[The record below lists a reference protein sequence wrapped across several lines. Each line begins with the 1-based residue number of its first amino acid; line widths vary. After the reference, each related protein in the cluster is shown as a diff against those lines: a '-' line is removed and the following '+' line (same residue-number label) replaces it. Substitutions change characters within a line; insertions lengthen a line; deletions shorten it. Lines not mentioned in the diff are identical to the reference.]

1 MASAA
6 ARVLLLVRAVASFL
20 AGRTDAL
27 RSLGVGDE
35 AGAGAATQGDDAVD
49 LNPTSLD
56 AFLTASREQFAF
68 IEFFA
73 HCRGQGL
80 HGQSRRMVLASDER
94 RLFDIGTEEEDGH
107 GRRRTEHLSSSSS
120 PMVLFVLQMS
130 PSMKRQHL
138 LGDGGGGACVRL
150 RLQPPLRI
158 SRPKKVGSAKT

>member
-73 HCRGQGL
+73 HWY
-80 HGQSRRMVLASDER
+80 
-94 RLFDIGTEEEDGH
+94 
-107 GRRRTEHLSSSSS
+107 
-120 PMVLFVLQMS
+120 
-130 PSMKRQHL
+130 
-138 LGDGGGGACVRL
+138 
-150 RLQPPLRI
+150 
-158 SRPKKVGSAKT
+158 